1 MGHPL
6 AIRWKCDLNQVPC
19 ERDTFGALNADGV
32 LSAFS
37 RASTLHV
44 AFVSSRCYQ
53 NSCVVTQGAQSTYW
67 RPQIPGSG
75 ANRSRR
81 VLLSSEVSSCEIELA
96 EDAVAQ
102 ITALNTYFPFV
113 VIDSSGEIIGFAE
126 LYCLPHLGRRC
137 DARLERVVVDETHR
151 GKGIASALCVHI
163 LQLAEGVLH
172 CGRVDLTVEKDNA
185 RHIYEDKLGF
195 EQIQTTVMRK
205 KFGAASAASPSHK

>member
-1 MGHPL
+1 MAYLPQRSE
-6 AIRWKCDLNQVPC
+6 IK
-19 ERDTFGALNADGV
+19 EK
-32 LSAFS
+32 
-37 RASTLHV
+37 TLKLQNEE
-44 AFVSSRCYQ
+44 FVVRLMKKSDYAAARKL
-53 NSCVVTQGAQSTYW
+53 
-67 RPQIPGSG
+67 IPK
-75 ANRSRR
+75 
-81 VLLSSEVSSCEIELA
+81 VSSCEIELA